1 MKRTL
6 MIAGGVLVLVV
17 LLAGAAFVA
26 GRLLA
31 KAAPQDQAGADLPPM
46 AAPKGAGGGQ
56 QVRVMMERAEGLPD
70 RAPDVMGPYSRRE
83 DNRIFVTSN
92 GSGTIRM
99 INGQFVNDP
108 DAKEL
113 EVVITNETT
122 VYEDVTEK
130 NLGDRSSG
138 TIQQEIEPGS
148 ADDIGESSVVSAW
161 GQKTGDRLVADVV
174 VYTAP
179 PVSRR

>member
-6 MIAGGVLVLVV
+6 LIAGGVLALVV

-31 KAAPQDQAGADLPPM
+31 KAAPRDQAGADLPPIG
-46 AAPKGAGGGQ
+46 APKDAGGRQ
-56 QVRVMMERAEGLPD
+56 SVMIHLEPAEELPD
-70 RAPDVMGPYSRRE
+70 RAPDVMGPFSRRE

-130 NLGDRSSG
+130 NLGNSSG
-138 TIQQEIEPGS
+138 GTVQQEIQPGS

-179 PVSRR
+179 PVLNK